1 VALRRAVAAS
11 KTFDRRRTVVDG
23 TVIEWR
29 RSTTRPR
36 RPDLPVVLLPGVSL
50 SGRYL
55 LPLAA
60 ELDGDFP
67 VHLPDPPGFAGSDA
81 PEAGMAMEAQ
91 ADVLASWMSA
101 IGVSRAHVIANSM
114 GCQIATHLAVRHPRR
129 VAGLV
134 LQGPTVDPQSR
145 SLMGQLG
152 RLVLDALQEPV
163 SIGPSHL
170 FDWARSGPRAAAPG
184 APPHRAHGE
193 AFHALLPSGRVG
205 QDRAAVRRRVVTVPV
220 GYGCP
225 GDGGSVRSRAGVTS
239 PAPSAPTRRYTSS
252 LLRVS
257 AMSRLR
263 MVS

>member
-170 FDWARSGPRAAAPG
+170 FDWARSGPRAAATTVRVLLADRMEDRLPAVDCPTLVVRG
-184 APPHRAHGE
+184 TRDPLVSEHWARTMV
-193 AFHALLPSGRVG
+193 ALLPRGHLH
-205 QDRAAVRRRVVTVPV
+205 TVPMGRHSMPYSHPV
-220 GYGCP
+220 ELARIVRP
-225 GDGGSVRSRAGVTS
+225 FVGGS
-239 PAPSAPTRRYTSS
+239 
-252 LLRVS
+252 
-257 AMSRLR
+257 
-263 MVS
+263 